1 MANINFH
8 GEQNSYK
15 AQPHTKVQL
24 KELFLCKLEGI

>member
-24 KELFLCKLEGI
+24 KELFLL